1 MSALSHYLQQQQF
14 CLILEQIV
22 SKCATLLSVSSL
34 AGLPCVMAFADRVH
48 ADDDPSPISLA
59 QSVSSEQAKLLHF
72 SGKARDL
79 KDLEQFIEQAKQQN
93 MRDVLL
99 LTGDKLKQHNFGKQ
113 DPLQRTRY
121 LESVS
126 SLMWVKEH
134 APDMYCGVAFNP
146 FKYTESEEQAQYLKF
161 EKKQRAGADFVITQL
176 GYDLSKIL
184 KFKQFVDQTAQPCPV
199 LACVMPLTYRRA
211 KFMVKQEVAGIE
223 ISHYLLQHLKAEL
236 QQDAAWAEQ
245 RVYARAALQIWI
257 YRHWGLAGIHVSGCQ
272 NSQQQ
277 ALLKQALAR
286 YETWTLE
293 QCVMEWN
300 HLCKIVRGD
309 EMQPDLSA
317 AYPQQQPSVLKY
329 QMLQVTHDWLFDS
342 ALAQNIGRCVF
353 QLKFWQKGWAAKSI
367 LAVEHASKHA
377 VVGCESCGQCRL
389 AETLY
394 ICPETCPKG
403 LANGPCGGT
412 RLDRCEFAD
421 RECIHSQKY
430 RLAKQVKQQALLR
443 NELIPAVSVEVRQ
456 TSSWVNWFQPKNQ

>member
-22 SKCATLLSVSSL
+22 SKRATLPSVSSL

-59 QSVSSEQAKLLHF
+59 QSVSPEQANLLHF

-79 KDLEQFIEQAKQQN
+79 KDLEQFIEQAKQHN

-126 SLMWVKEH
+126 SLMWVKAH

-176 GYDLSKIL
+176 GYDLAKIL
-184 KFKQFVDQTAQPCPV
+184 KFKQFVDQTVQPCPV

-223 ISHYLLQHLKAEL
+223 ISHHLLQHLKAEL

-277 ALLKQALAR
+277 ALLEQALAQ

-309 EMQPDLSA
+309 EMQPDLSV

-367 LAVEHASKHA
+367 LAVEHAGKHA
-377 VVGCESCGQCRL
+377 VVG
-389 AETLY
+389 
-394 ICPETCPKG
+394 
-403 LANGPCGGT
+403 
-412 RLDRCEFAD
+412 
-421 RECIHSQKY
+421 
-430 RLAKQVKQQALLR
+430 
-443 NELIPAVSVEVRQ
+443 
-456 TSSWVNWFQPKNQ
+456 